1 MLPTD
6 PTPSTLYCFPT
17 SVLPFPIEFFPSEFQ
32 SLVELLYEI
41 LLKEIKGKRMKGPIV
56 FVGQKTK
63 Y

>member
-17 SVLPFPIEFFPSEFQ
+17 SILPFPIEFFPSEFQ

-41 LLKEIKGKRMKGPIV
+41 LLKEIKGK
-56 FVGQKTK
+56 
-63 Y
+63 